1 MNIDIEK
8 YLDLDKTIT
17 KTYLLKYGYPEILN
31 HIKEIIIKL
40 GNNLGSDYKK
50 IGDDVWLH
58 QSVKLANNVNITGPC
73 IIGENSE
80 LRPGAY
86 IRGSVIIG
94 NNSVIGNSTELKNAI
109 LFDGVKVPHF
119 NYIGDSVLGYKV
131 HFGAGSITSNVK
143 SDESLVS
150 LVINE
155 GKVLTNRKKIGAL
168 VGDMTEIGCNAV
180 LTPGTIIGRNT
191 TIYPLVMVR
200 GLIKENS
207 IVKKEDV
214 IVRKVKH
221 EDLPRL

>member
-1 MNIDIEK
+1 MNIEK

-17 KTYLLKYGYPEILN
+17 KPYLLKYGYPEILN
-31 HIKEIIIKL
+31 HIQEIIIEL
-40 GNNLGSDYKK
+40 GNNLENDYKK
-50 IGDDVWLH
+50 ISDNVWLH
-58 QSVKLANNVNITGPC
+58 QSVKLIDNINLTGPC
-73 IIGENSE
+73 IIGKNTE
-80 LRPGAY
+80 LRPGVY

-150 LVINE
+150 LVINDE
-155 GKVLTNRKKIGAL
+155 KVLTNRKKIGAL
-168 VGDMTEIGCNAV
+168 VGDMSEIGCNAV
-180 LTPGTIIGRNT
+180 LTPGTIIGKNT

-200 GLIKENS
+200 GLIEENS
-207 IVKKEDV
+207 IVKKDDV

-221 EDLPRL
+221 EDLSRL

>member
-17 KTYLLKYGYPEILN
+17 KTYLLKYGYSEILN
-31 HIKEIIIKL
+31 HIKEIIIEL
-40 GNNLGSDYKK
+40 GNNLGNDYKK

-155 GKVLTNRKKIGAL
+155 EKVLTNRKKIGAL